1 MHDAEVTIVRQV
13 PLFAPAN
20 PRHPNQNDFI
30 EFLATDLM
38 SLGAGS
44 DKRRTSKDGQKLNER
59 WSKLAK
65 CDVKMAVMFTSAMS
79 ASSSATSQ
87 PSRLRPIGGRK
98 TADAATCT
106 RYIQRNK
113 HTVAAGSSPLFAC
126 AETRAKCSIT
136 SALAKYISVTHSK
149 AIHPHASNRLF
160 YIGNI
165 GSPGRNRTCIYR
177 LGGGYSIR

>member
-1 MHDAEVTIVRQV
+1 MHDAEVTIIRQA

-30 EFLATDLM
+30 EFLAADLM

-98 TADAATCT
+98 TADATT
-106 RYIQRNK
+106 RKPTTHK
-113 HTVAAGSSPLFAC
+113 HLTYCF
-126 AETRAKCSIT
+126 EF
-136 SALAKYISVTHSK
+136 
-149 AIHPHASNRLF
+149 F
-160 YIGNI
+160 Y
-165 GSPGRNRTCIYR
+165 
-177 LGGGYSIR
+177 

>member
-1 MHDAEVTIVRQV
+1 
-13 PLFAPAN
+13 
-20 PRHPNQNDFI
+20 
-30 EFLATDLM
+30 
-38 SLGAGS
+38 
-44 DKRRTSKDGQKLNER
+44 
-59 WSKLAK
+59 
-65 CDVKMAVMFTSAMS
+65 MFTSAMS

-177 LGGGYSIR
+177 LGAGCRRIYNYIFKRYTLTYLKKKFLYIGINLPLLLFNLYNQSWVMAH